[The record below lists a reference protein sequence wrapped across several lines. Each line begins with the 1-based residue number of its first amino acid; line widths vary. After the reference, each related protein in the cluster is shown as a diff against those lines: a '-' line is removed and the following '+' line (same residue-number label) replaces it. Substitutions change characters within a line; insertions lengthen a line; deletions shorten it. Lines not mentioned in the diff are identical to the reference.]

1 MNGDTAHREV
11 NFENYIVSK
20 LQELG
25 WKVGDTK
32 HYDTE
37 RAMYPEDLEEWLK
50 TTQPEKW
57 KRLQADNPENTI
69 EAVMD
74 RVVTVLDSDKGGT
87 IYALRRGFS
96 MAPVAHIDLSEAAP
110 EDKRDEASLKR

>member
-11 NFENYIVSK
+11 NFEKCIVS
-20 LQELG
+20 ELKAQG

-50 TTQPEKW
+50 TTQPDKW

-87 IYALRRGFS
+87 ICCTAS
-96 MAPVAHIDLSEAAP
+96 WSWLS
-110 EDKRDEASLKR
+110 RTVRSVTMMTLLNIS